1 MFDYK
6 PDAVVLDLMK
16 KSGSINKS
24 EALAA
29 QSELTTALTTPLRE
43 GLLYVSTIGGV
54 YTPDKVE
61 PGSST
66 EFPLDL
72 IAPGEED
79 NFVAY
84 TNPGHGRIPERA
96 VQSDYVSVPTY
107 TITSSID
114 MLLRYAREAKWGVMA
129 RAMSVLRAGFVKKMN
144 DDGWKTVVGAGVDR
158 NILVYDADAAI
169 GQLTKRVISNM
180 KTAMKRQSGG
190 INTGAGR
197 LTDVWMSPEALE
209 EIRNWGVDQLDDTS
223 RREVYTATD
232 EASAITRL
240 FGINLHSLFEL
251 GASNQY
257 QNFYTGTLSG
267 TFPGSDTELL
277 VGLDLSGND
286 SFYMPVKQ
294 ELSVFEDSE
303 LHRKQRMGWY
313 AWAELGFAV
322 LDTRRVILGSC

>member
-96 VQSDYVSVPTY
+96 VQSDYVTVPTY

-144 DDGWKTVVGAGVDR
+144 DDGWKTIVGAGVDR

>member
-16 KSGSINKS
+16 KSGSINKA

-277 VGLDLSGND
+277 IGLDLSGND

>member
-16 KSGSINKS
+16 KSGSINKP

-29 QSELTTALTTPLRE
+29 QAELTTALTTPLRE

-144 DDGWKTVVGAGVDR
+144 DDGWKTVLGAGVDR

-294 ELSVFEDSE
+294 ELSVFEDGE

>member
-6 PDAVVLDLMK
+6 PDVAVLNLLR
-16 KSGSINKS
+16 KSGSLNKA
-24 EALAA
+24 EALIA
-29 QSELTTALTTPLRE
+29 QSELTTALTSPLRE

-54 YTPDKVE
+54 YTPEKVE

-66 EFPLDL
+66 EIPLDL
-72 IAPGEED
+72 LAPGEED

-96 VQSDYVSVPTY
+96 VQSDYVTIPTY
-107 TITSSID
+107 TLASSID
-114 MLLRYAREAKWGVMA
+114 MLLRYAREAKWPVLV
-129 RAMSVLRAGFVKKMN
+129 RAMNVLRSGFTKKMN
-144 DDGWKTVVGAGVDR
+144 DDGWKTIVAAGVDR
-158 NILVYDADAAI
+158 NILVYDADAAV
-169 GQLTKRVISNM
+169 GQLTKRVVSNM

-197 LTDVWMSPEALE
+197 LTDIYLSPEALE

-232 EASAITRL
+232 EANAITRL
-240 FGINLHSLFEL
+240 FGINMHSLFEL
-251 GASNQY
+251 GAGNQY
-257 QNFYTGTLSG
+257 QNFYTGALAG

-277 VGLDLSGND
+277 VGLDLSSND
-286 SFYMPVKQ
+286 SFSMQVKQ
-294 ELSVFEDSE
+294 ELAVFEDAE

-313 AWAELGFAV
+313 AWAELGFGV

>member
-6 PDAVVLDLMK
+6 PSAAVLDLLRK
-16 KSGSINKS
+16 AGSINKA

-29 QSELTTALTTPLRE
+29 QAEFTAALTTPLRE

-54 YTPDKVE
+54 YNPEKVE

-84 TNPGHGRIPERA
+84 TNPGHGRIPERS
-96 VQSDYVSVPTY
+96 VQSDYVTTPTY
-107 TITSSID
+107 TLTNSID
-114 MLLRYAREAKWGVMA
+114 MLLRYAREAKWNVTG
-129 RAMSVLRAGFVKKMN
+129 RALSVLRAGFVKKMN
-144 DDGWKTVVGAGVDR
+144 DDGWKTVIAAGVDR
-158 NILVYDADAAI
+158 NILVYDTDAAV
-169 GQLTKRVISNM
+169 GQLTKRLISNM

-197 LTDVWMSPEALE
+197 LTDIYLSPECLE

-223 RREVYTATD
+223 RREVFTATD

-257 QNFYTGTLSG
+257 QNFYTGSLAG

-277 VGLDLSGND
+277 IGLDLSGND

-294 ELSVFEDSE
+294 ELSVFEDAE

-313 AWAELGFAV
+313 AWSELGFGV

>member
-16 KSGSINKS
+16 KSGSINKA

-107 TITSSID
+107 TITNSID

-277 VGLDLSGND
+277 IGLDLSGND

>member
-277 VGLDLSGND
+277 IGLDLSGND

>member
-54 YTPDKVE
+54 YSPDKVE

-129 RAMSVLRAGFVKKMN
+129 RAMGVLRSGFVKKMN
-144 DDGWKTVVGAGVDR
+144 DDGWKTIVGAGVDR

>member
-209 EIRNWGVDQLDDTS
+209 EIRHWGVDQLDDTS